1 MMVAGWPIR
10 LAEHHVTSLKFVQEI
25 FTVSIYSSD
34 SAGYPSLLA
43 PDLLPLNLLKMVLP
57 PGPNDNKPSY
67 KVGKFYFSIIFLKNK
82 GFLQIVYYVF
92 CFSYILKK
100 LKFSFK

>member
-1 MMVAGWPIR
+1 M
-10 LAEHHVTSLKFVQEI
+10 TSLKFVQEI
-25 FTVSIYSSD
+25 CTISIYCSD
-34 SAGYPSLLA
+34 SAGYPDLLA

-67 KVGKFYFSIIFLKNK
+67 KVGKFYVSIFFLKNK

-92 CFSYILKK
+92 CFSYILKI